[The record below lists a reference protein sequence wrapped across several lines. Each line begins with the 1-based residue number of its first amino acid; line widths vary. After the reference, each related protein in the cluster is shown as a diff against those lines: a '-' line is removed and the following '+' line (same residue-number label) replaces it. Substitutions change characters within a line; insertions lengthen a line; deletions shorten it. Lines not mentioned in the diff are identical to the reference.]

1 MTTGSL
7 GGLEGVEGAEGAE
20 GKVAFISGASRGVG
34 AGLAER
40 FSELGLRL
48 VLCSR
53 TPPVLASGEAVIAA
67 SLDVRDEKALDALIG
82 EAEER
87 FGAIDLWINNA
98 GVLDPIQP
106 IRDVS
111 LEDFREHI
119 DINLT
124 GVFVGS
130 RTYVRHLRRCRKG
143 GVLINVS
150 SGAAWNPYAGWGA
163 YCAGKAGVERLTEV
177 IAVEEAE
184 IGLRAHS
191 IAPGV
196 IDTSMQSLIR
206 ASSAENFPDVERF
219 QELKRSGNFNSA
231 RFVADE
237 FLAIAFDPDRRP
249 ESVAVRLTSRGP
261 NVESRVGEARAPL
274 RSGLRV
280 LARAATLLGNPTHHS
295 SPSARGA
302 ARVDRRWRSV
312 RGKSSR

>member
-1 MTTGSL
+1 MTVESL
-7 GGLEGVEGAEGAE
+7 E
-20 GKVAFISGASRGVG
+20 GKVAFISGASRGIG

-40 FSELGLRL
+40 FAEVGFQL

-53 TPPVLASGEAVIAA
+53 TSPALAAGEKVIAA
-67 SLDVRDEKALDALIG
+67 SLDVRDEKALDALVVQA
-82 EAEER
+82 EAR
-87 FGAIDLWINNA
+87 FGGIDLWINNA
-98 GVLDPIQP
+98 GVLEPIQP

-124 GVFVGS
+124 GAFVGS
-130 RTYVRHLRRCRKG
+130 RTYVRHLHRLDRG

-177 IAVEEAE
+177 VAVEEAE
-184 IGLRAHS
+184 IGLRAYS

-196 IDTSMQSLIR
+196 VDTAMQSLIR
-206 ASSAENFPDVERF
+206 ETSAENFPDVERF
-219 QELKRSGNFNSA
+219 QELKRSGGFNSA

-249 ESVAVRLTSRGP
+249 ESVAVRIEDEPR
-261 NVESRVGEARAPL
+261 
-274 RSGLRV
+274 
-280 LARAATLLGNPTHHS
+280 
-295 SPSARGA
+295 
-302 ARVDRRWRSV
+302 
-312 RGKSSR
+312 

>member
-1 MTTGSL
+1 MTIGSL
-7 GGLEGVEGAEGAE
+7 D

-40 FSELGLRL
+40 FAEAGLRL

-53 TPPVLASGEAVIAA
+53 TPPALSESETVIAA
-67 SLDVRDEKALDALIG
+67 ALDVRDEKALDALVG
-82 EAEER
+82 QVEER
-87 FGAIDLWINNA
+87 FGSIDLWINNA
-98 GVLDPIQP
+98 GVLDPIGP

-119 DINLT
+119 DINLS

-130 RTYVRHLRRCRKG
+130 RTYVRHLRFLQRR

-150 SGAAWNPYAGWGA
+150 SGAAWHPYAGWGA

-177 IAVEEAE
+177 VALEEAE

-196 IDTSMQSLIR
+196 IDTAMQSLIR
-206 ASSAENFPDVERF
+206 ASSAEDFPDVEHFKER
-219 QELKRSGNFNSA
+219 KRSGNFNSV

-249 ESVAVRLTSRGP
+249 ESVAVRLEDEP
-261 NVESRVGEARAPL
+261 
-274 RSGLRV
+274 RSPR
-280 LARAATLLGNPTHHS
+280 
-295 SPSARGA
+295 
-302 ARVDRRWRSV
+302 
-312 RGKSSR
+312 

>member
-1 MTTGSL
+1 MTMGSL
-7 GGLEGVEGAEGAE
+7 DD
-20 GKVAFISGASRGVG
+20 KVAFISGASRGIG

-40 FSELGLRL
+40 FAEVGFRL

-53 TPPVLASGEAVIAA
+53 TPPALAASERVIVE
-67 SLDVRDEKALDALIG
+67 SLDVRDEKALDALVVR
-82 EAEER
+82 AEER

-119 DINLT
+119 DINLA

-130 RTYVRHLRRCRKG
+130 RAYVHHLRRLDRG

-150 SGAAWNPYAGWGA
+150 SGAAWKPYSGWGA

-177 IAVEEAE
+177 VEMEESE
-184 IGLRAHS
+184 IGLRAYS

-196 IDTSMQSLIR
+196 VDTAMQSSTR
-206 ASSAENFPDVERF
+206 ESSVENFPEVERF
-219 QELKRSGNFNSA
+219 QEMKRSGGLNST

-249 ESVAVRLTSRGP
+249 ESVAVRIEDEPR
-261 NVESRVGEARAPL
+261 
-274 RSGLRV
+274 
-280 LARAATLLGNPTHHS
+280 
-295 SPSARGA
+295 
-302 ARVDRRWRSV
+302 
-312 RGKSSR
+312 

>member
-1 MTTGSL
+1 MTIGSL
-7 GGLEGVEGAEGAE
+7 D

-40 FSELGLRL
+40 FAEAGLRL

-53 TPPVLASGEAVIAA
+53 TPPALSESETVIAA
-67 SLDVRDEKALDALIG
+67 ALDVRDEKALDALVG
-82 EAEER
+82 QVEER
-87 FGAIDLWINNA
+87 FGSIDLWINNA
-98 GVLDPIQP
+98 GVLDPIGP

-119 DINLT
+119 DINLS

-130 RTYVRHLRRCRKG
+130 RTYVRHLRRLQRR

-177 IAVEEAE
+177 VALEEAE

-196 IDTSMQSLIR
+196 IDTAMQSLIR
-206 ASSAENFPDVERF
+206 ASSAEDFPDVEHFKER
-219 QELKRSGNFNSA
+219 KRSGNFNSV

-249 ESVAVRLTSRGP
+249 ESVAVRLEDEP
-261 NVESRVGEARAPL
+261 
-274 RSGLRV
+274 RSPR
-280 LARAATLLGNPTHHS
+280 
-295 SPSARGA
+295 
-302 ARVDRRWRSV
+302 
-312 RGKSSR
+312 

>member
-1 MTTGSL
+1 MTVGSL
-7 GGLEGVEGAEGAE
+7 NDLD

-40 FSELGLRL
+40 FAEAGLRL

-53 TPPVLASGEAVIAA
+53 TPPVLPAGEAVISA
-67 SLDVRDEKALDALIG
+67 SLDVRDEKGLEALVA

-87 FGAIDLWINNA
+87 FGAIDLWVNNA

-130 RTYVRHLRRCRKG
+130 RTYVRHLRRCQKG

-163 YCAGKAGVERLTEV
+163 YFAGKAGVERLTEV
-177 IAVEEAE
+177 VAVEEAE

-196 IDTSMQSLIR
+196 VDTEMQSLIR
-206 ASSAENFPDVERF
+206 ASSAEDFPDVERF
-219 QELKRSGNFNSA
+219 KELKQTGSFNST

-237 FLAIAFDPDRRP
+237 FLAIAFDPDRKP
-249 ESVAVRLTSRGP
+249 DSVAVRLENEPRTPR
-261 NVESRVGEARAPL
+261 
-274 RSGLRV
+274 
-280 LARAATLLGNPTHHS
+280 
-295 SPSARGA
+295 
-302 ARVDRRWRSV
+302 
-312 RGKSSR
+312 

>member
-1 MTTGSL
+1 MTIGSL
-7 GGLEGVEGAEGAE
+7 D

-40 FSELGLRL
+40 FAEAGLRL

-53 TPPVLASGEAVIAA
+53 TPPALSESETVIAA
-67 SLDVRDEKALDALIG
+67 ALDVRDEKALDALVG
-82 EAEER
+82 QVEER
-87 FGAIDLWINNA
+87 FGSIDLWINNA
-98 GVLDPIQP
+98 GVLDPIGP

-119 DINLT
+119 DINLS

-130 RTYVRHLRRCRKG
+130 RSYVRHLRRLQRR

-150 SGAAWNPYAGWGA
+150 SGAAWNAYAGWGA

-177 IAVEEAE
+177 VALEEAE

-196 IDTSMQSLIR
+196 IDTAMQSLIR
-206 ASSAENFPDVERF
+206 ASSADDFPDVEHFKER
-219 QELKRSGNFNSA
+219 KRSGNFNSV

-249 ESVAVRLTSRGP
+249 ESVAVRLEDEP
-261 NVESRVGEARAPL
+261 
-274 RSGLRV
+274 RSPR
-280 LARAATLLGNPTHHS
+280 
-295 SPSARGA
+295 
-302 ARVDRRWRSV
+302 
-312 RGKSSR
+312 

>member
-1 MTTGSL
+1 MTLGSL
-7 GGLEGVEGAEGAE
+7 D
-20 GKVAFISGASRGVG
+20 GKVAFISGASRGIG

-40 FSELGLRL
+40 FARAGLKL

-53 TPPVLASGEAVIAA
+53 TPPALATSDTVIAA
-67 SLDVRDEKALDALIG
+67 SLDVRDEKALEALVHQT
-82 EAEER
+82 EER
-87 FGAIDLWINNA
+87 FGAIDLWVNNA

-130 RTYVRHLRRCRKG
+130 RAYVRHLRRLEKT

-177 IAVEEAE
+177 LAIEEAE

-196 IDTSMQSLIR
+196 VDTEMQSLIR
-206 ASSAENFPDVERF
+206 ASSEENVPDVERF
-219 QELKRSGNFNSA
+219 QERKRDGNFNSGG
-231 RFVADE
+231 FVADE
-237 FLAIAFDPDRRP
+237 LLAIAFDPERRP
-249 ESVAVRLTSRGP
+249 DSVEIRLEDEPR
-261 NVESRVGEARAPL
+261 
-274 RSGLRV
+274 
-280 LARAATLLGNPTHHS
+280 
-295 SPSARGA
+295 
-302 ARVDRRWRSV
+302 
-312 RGKSSR
+312 